1 MSTIDEYYSLGFEEA
16 KKRDAFFKAV
26 SAHINHARDKHEF
39 FCDSVGSTHNYS
51 RLALELKVVIAQSPT
66 LENVLV
72 AELCEF
78 MDEAQR
84 GNYERAYE
92 EACDVV
98 AVLYRY
104 LAGDMSAD
112 KSLTDKE

>member
-26 SAHINHARDKHEF
+26 SAHINHAREKHGF
-39 FCDSVGSTHNYS
+39 FCDSVGAMHNYDKMATDIKEVIS
-51 RLALELKVVIAQSPT
+51 ELPT

-78 MDEAQR
+78 MAEAQR